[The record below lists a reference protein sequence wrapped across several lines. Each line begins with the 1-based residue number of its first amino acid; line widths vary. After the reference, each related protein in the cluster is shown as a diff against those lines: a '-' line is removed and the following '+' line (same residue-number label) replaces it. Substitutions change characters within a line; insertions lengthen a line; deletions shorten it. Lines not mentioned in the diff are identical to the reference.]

1 MEILSVRMN
10 TEELEAYSKVLKKKK
25 STVVRELVE
34 AGKKHKAA
42 KLYKEKIVSL
52 GLGAHLAGVTLSE
65 FIDILG
71 EHNVPLNLSK
81 EDVAQALKTARK
93 VW

>member
-1 MEILSVRMN
+1 MELLSVRMD
-10 TEELEAYSKVLKKKK
+10 TEDLEAYTKVLHMKK

-34 AGKKHKAA
+34 AGKKHKATQ
-42 KLYKEKIVSL
+42 LYKEGHVSL
-52 GLGAHLAGVTLSE
+52 GLGAKLASVTLSE
-65 FIDILG
+65 FIDLLA
-71 EHNVPLNLSK
+71 EHGVELQLTK